1 MNKALIVGVDPGTT
15 VGYAV
20 LDFNGEIVKVG
31 SSKEL
36 NLDYLIAELLNYGC
50 VRIIATDKKKIPS
63 FVNKL
68 GARLGAKV
76 INPKKDLKV
85 EFKRS
90 LVQSK
95 INNEHE
101 RDALS
106 VALYA
111 FKRCKNLFKRVDTFL
126 AKRNQEH
133 MSDYFKSK
141 VIKEERSMTDIYTEL
156 IKKENI
162 NV

>member
-1 MNKALIVGVDPGTT
+1 MNRALIVGVDPGTT
-15 VGYAV
+15 LGYAI
-20 LDFNGEIVKVG
+20 LDFEGNLIKVG

-36 NLDYLIAELLNYGC
+36 NLDYLISELVNYGS
-50 VRIIATDKKKIPS
+50 VKVVATDKSKVPS

-68 GARLGAKV
+68 GARFGAKV

-85 EFKRS
+85 DFKRS
-90 LVQSK
+90 LVKDK

-111 FKRCKNLFKRVDTFL
+111 FKQCKNLFRRIDTFL
-126 AKRNQEH
+126 EKKNKEDMA
-133 MSDYFKSK
+133 DYFKSR
-141 VIKEERSMTDIYTEL
+141 VLKEERSMSDIYNEL
-156 IKKENI
+156 FKKEK
-162 NV
+162 